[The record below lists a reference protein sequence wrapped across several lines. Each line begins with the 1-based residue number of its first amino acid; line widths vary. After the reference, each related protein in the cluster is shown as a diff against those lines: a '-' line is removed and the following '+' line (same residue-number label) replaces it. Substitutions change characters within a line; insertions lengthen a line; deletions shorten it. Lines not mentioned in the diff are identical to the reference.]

1 MIQYLNIKGEKMLF
15 DKTEVQLVSNAMM
28 NMLHE
33 EEMDVVND
41 FHDAVLAKDIDK
53 ITELFEVL
61 LFDVEDHFST
71 EEDMMEE
78 SGFYAAQIHKA
89 EHDSMRKKVKDIE
102 EDWDNN
108 KNPEA
113 VQTFLEGEFKKWIVL
128 HVARWDAETAMHLG
142 DTM

>member
-1 MIQYLNIKGEKMLF
+1 MPYIPKGLNMLIAKN
-15 DKTEVQLVSNAMM
+15 DVQQVSNAMM

-33 EEMDVVND
+33 EEIDIVNN

-53 ITELFEVL
+53 ITDLFKVL
-61 LFDVEDHFST
+61 QYDIEDHSST

-89 EHDSMRKKVKDIE
+89 EHDSMRKKVKDIQ
-102 EDWDNN
+102 EDWD
-108 KNPEA
+108 KNQNPVA

>member
-1 MIQYLNIKGEKMLF
+1 MLIEKK
-15 DKTEVQLVSNAMM
+15 DVQQVANAMM

-33 EEMDVVND
+33 EEIDIVNN

-53 ITELFEVL
+53 IDELFKVL
-61 LFDVEDHFST
+61 QYDIEDHFTT

-89 EHDSMRKKVKDIE
+89 EHDTMRKKVKDIQE
-102 EDWDNN
+102 HWDLN
-108 KNPEA
+108 KDPSA
-113 VQTFLEGEFKKWIVL
+113 VQEFLEGEFKKWIVL
-128 HVARWDAETAMHLG
+128 HVARWDSETAMHLG